1 MSALAKVSALSLT
14 LSLIQCSKFSTIHT
28 VSADFR
34 QHASPH
40 SRQCAP
46 GAVPAALAATSGSVT
61 KEGAAAA
68 GKCGVS
74 SISARVPPSW
84 SGEGEEQLFSF
95 YLHGAFPL
103 EGDGNG
109 EKLHATEL
117 KPRKLQTVQQREFW
131 EIPCPKSRD
140 SDGGPAVFEEK
151 LDGDHVP

>member
-46 GAVPAALAATSGSVT
+46 GAVPAALAATSGGVT

-84 SGEGEEQLFSF
+84 SGEGEE
-95 YLHGAFPL
+95 
-103 EGDGNG
+103 
-109 EKLHATEL
+109 L

-131 EIPCPKSRD
+131 EIPCPKSWD